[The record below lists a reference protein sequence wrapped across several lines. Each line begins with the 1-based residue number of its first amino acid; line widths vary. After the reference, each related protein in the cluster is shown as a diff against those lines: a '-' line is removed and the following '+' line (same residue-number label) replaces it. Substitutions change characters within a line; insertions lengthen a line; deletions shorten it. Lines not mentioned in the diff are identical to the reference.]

1 MALVTLDVTGQILHP
16 DLTPAVGTVT
26 FQIPIDLNDL
36 VANVTYTPA
45 SYTETLDIAGN
56 FTFVG
61 LIATDSPDLA
71 ESGAWMYRVHV
82 LTDTYAE
89 SFSTSLPAALAPVAD
104 FTDLIPAQA
113 EPCTDDGTPCASLAQ
128 FAALQ
133 AEVDAVEVDVAALVV
148 EVDALQAANFVE
160 TVNGIPGPNVVLAAA
175 DIGLGNV
182 DNTSDLAK
190 PISTATQTA
199 LNLKADDSA
208 VVHIAGDTMTG
219 DLVINAE
226 LHVNTTVAT
235 DIGSPIIDV
244 LFATFPAAVD
254 PNLLEVAINNDP
266 TQLVT
271 WLNESGRYR
280 AEQRAAISFD
290 HLITLIASNAVAAGR
305 LLQFERRDGA
315 NVRQTMG
322 GVDQDGRLMT
332 SLYPFTAITN
342 IDPGATGKYTAQVAA
357 LVELPGVR
365 RNFDDEVR
373 IRGRIAVTAAGPA
386 AGDVIMVIPAGFIP
400 VNQQWLSVTTTTGIA
415 VPCEI
420 MTSGN
425 VVCRRTQ
432 AGATNLCFENFIY
445 KTS

>member
-16 DLTPAVGTVT
+16 DLTPASGTVT
-26 FQIPIDLNDL
+26 FQIPIDLND
-36 VANVTYTPA
+36 VVDNVTYTPA
-45 SYTETLDIAGN
+45 SFTQTLDVAGN
-56 FTFVG
+56 FTFTG

-82 LTDTYAE
+82 LTDAYAQ

-104 FTDLIPAQA
+104 FTDLIPAQS
-113 EPCTDDGTPCASLAQ
+113 EPCTDDGTPCASVAQ
-128 FAALQ
+128 FADLQ
-133 AEVDAVEVDVAALVV
+133 NQIDDLVV
-148 EVDALQAANFVE
+148 ENFVE
-160 TVNGIPGPNVVLAAA
+160 SVNGYPGPHINLVAA

-182 DNTSDLAK
+182 NNTSDLAK
-190 PISTATQTA
+190 PISTATQAA
-199 LNLKADDSA
+199 LDLKADDSD
-208 VVHIAGDTMTG
+208 VVHITGDTMTG
-219 DLVINAE
+219 DLVINAG

-235 DIGSPIIDV
+235 DIGSPIVDV
-244 LFATFPAAVD
+244 LFTTFPVAAD
-254 PNLLEVAINNDP
+254 PNLFEVAINNDP
-266 TQLVT
+266 TELVT
-271 WLNESGRYR
+271 WWNESGRYR
-280 AEQRAAISFD
+280 AEQRAAIGFD
-290 HLITLIASNAVAAGR
+290 HLITLVASNAVAAGR

-322 GVDQDGRLMT
+322 GVNQDGRLMT
-332 SLYPFTAITN
+332 TLYPFTAITN

-373 IRGRIAVTAAGPA
+373 IRGRIAVTAAGPV
-386 AGDVIMVIPAGFIP
+386 AGDVIMVIPAGFTP
-400 VNQQWLSVTTTTGIA
+400 ANQQWLSVTTTTGIA

-432 AGATNLCFENFIY
+432 AGATNLCFENFVY

>member
-26 FQIPIDLNDL
+26 FQIPVDLNDV

-45 SYTETLDIAGN
+45 SFTETLDVAGN
-56 FTFVG
+56 FTFTG

-82 LTDTYAE
+82 LTDAYAQ

-104 FTDLIPAQA
+104 FTDLIPAQS
-113 EPCTDDGTPCASLAQ
+113 EPCTDDGTPCASVAQ

-133 AEVDAVEVDVAALVV
+133 AEVDAVEVDLAALEV
-148 EVDALQAANFVE
+148 EVDALQAAQGDFV
-160 TVNGIPGPNVVLAAA
+160 
-175 DIGLGNV
+175 
-182 DNTSDLAK
+182 
-190 PISTATQTA
+190 
-199 LNLKADDSA
+199 LKS
-208 VVHIAGDTMTG
+208 GDTMTG
-219 DLVINAE
+219 DLTINAE

-244 LFATFPAAVD
+244 LFTTYPAAAD
-254 PNLLEVAINNDP
+254 PNLLEVAVNNDP
-266 TQLVT
+266 AQTVT
-271 WLNESGRYR
+271 WLNEAGRYR
-280 AEQRAAISFD
+280 AEQRAVIGFD
-290 HLITLIASNAVAAGR
+290 HLITLIASFAAESGR

-322 GVDQDGRLMT
+322 GVNQDGRLMT
-332 SLYPFTAITN
+332 TLYPFTAITN

-373 IRGRIAVTAAGPA
+373 IRGRIAVTAAGPV

>member
-148 EVDALQAANFVE
+148 EVDALQAAQGDFV
-160 TVNGIPGPNVVLAAA
+160 
-175 DIGLGNV
+175 
-182 DNTSDLAK
+182 
-190 PISTATQTA
+190 
-199 LNLKADDSA
+199 LK
-208 VVHIAGDTMTG
+208 AGDTMTG

-244 LFATFPAAVD
+244 LFATFPAAAD